1 MIYHVIGLWWYN
13 RSTPLC
19 GKSFQGVINTE
30 EGRVSGCVEDV
41 HGFAN
46 IEGQMD
52 ERNPTFTKTYD
63 HSTGRGGA
71 IFPLSYQL
79 QNTGHGYLGTFS
91 YSSKEGQRGDGPHGK
106 ALCVLA
112 LCE

>member
-30 EGRVSGCVEDV
+30 EGRVSGYIEDYY
-41 HGFAN
+41 GFAN
-46 IEGQMD
+46 IKGQMD
-52 ERNPTFTKTYD
+52 EQSLIFTKTYD
-63 HSTGRGGA
+63 HSMRSGGG

-79 QNTGHGYLGTFS
+79 QNTGHGYLGIFS
-91 YSSKEGQRGDGPHGK
+91 YSKEEGVGD
-106 ALCVLA
+106 
-112 LCE
+112 